1 MRCHEARKRIDVLDQ
16 HENRPTTDADLRDHL
31 NICEDCRGY
40 AVLSGTMEKMFEAA
54 RVDDATGIKPMEQQR
69 SEIETRLKLPPDSRV
84 RATGGVSRRTRRPFF
99 VRPAFRLSAAAT
111 TIVLTV
117 LAFVPFNYYRTVGYD
132 LNLQGVSRH
141 LAHSDEQICDLL
153 TKLGLVEAGVDVKGC
168 DTTCSM
174 AILDLKT
181 ETEAHMVAGAIARL
195 NEPGLTTS
203 IVPIRTRSTRSL
215 LEQANAFIRRGD
227 S

>member
-16 HENRPTTDADLRDHL
+16 HEDGPSADPDLRDHL
-31 NICEDCRGY
+31 NICENCRGY
-40 AVLSGTMEKMFEAA
+40 AVLSGTMERMLAAA
-54 RVDDATGIKPMEQQR
+54 RIDDTTGMKSMEQQQT
-69 SEIETRLKLPPDSRV
+69 EIDARLRLSIEKRI
-84 RATGGVSRRTRRPFF
+84 RATGGVSRQATRPLFK
-99 VRPAFRLSAAAT
+99 RPAFRLSAVAAMA
-111 TIVLTV
+111 VLAA
-117 LAFVPFNYYRTVGYD
+117 LAFVPFSYYRIVGYD

-141 LAHSDEQICDLL
+141 LAHSDEQICELL
-153 TKLGLVEAGVDVKGC
+153 TRLGLVEAGVDVKGC

-181 ETEAHMVAGAIARL
+181 ETEAHLVAGAIARL

-203 IVPIRTRSTRSL
+203 IIPIRTRSTRSL
-215 LEQANAFIRRGD
+215 LEQANEIIRRGD

>member
-1 MRCHEARKRIDVLDQ
+1 MRCLEARKRIDVDQ
-16 HENRPTTDADLRDHL
+16 YENGPSTDLDLRDHL
-31 NICEDCRGY
+31 NICDDCRGY
-40 AVLSGTMEKMFEAA
+40 AVLSGTMERMFDAA
-54 RVDDATGIKPMEQQR
+54 RVDDTTDIKPMEQQR
-69 SEIETRLKLPPDSRV
+69 SEIETRLRLSPDARI
-84 RATGGVSRRTRRPFF
+84 RATGGVSLRRKRPFF
-99 VRPAFRLSAAAT
+99 KRPAFRLGVAAAT
-111 TIVLTV
+111 VVLAA
-117 LAFVPFNYYRTVGYD
+117 LAFVPFSYYQTVGYD

-141 LAHSDEQICDLL
+141 LAHSDEQICELL

-168 DTTCSM
+168 DATCSL

-215 LEQANAFIRRGD
+215 LEQANEMIRRSD